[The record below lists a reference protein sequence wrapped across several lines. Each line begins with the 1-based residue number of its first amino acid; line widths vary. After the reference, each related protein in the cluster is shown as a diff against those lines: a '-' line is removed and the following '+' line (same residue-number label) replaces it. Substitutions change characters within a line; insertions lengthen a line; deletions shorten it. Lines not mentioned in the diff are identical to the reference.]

1 MTENIEDAQV
11 IETIAENSIPK
22 TNAGVGMQ
30 FLKFCGIH
38 DLQNLAKSPDELAKI
53 LNNPYPS

>member
-1 MTENIEDAQV
+1 
-11 IETIAENSIPK
+11 
-22 TNAGVGMQ
+22 MQ